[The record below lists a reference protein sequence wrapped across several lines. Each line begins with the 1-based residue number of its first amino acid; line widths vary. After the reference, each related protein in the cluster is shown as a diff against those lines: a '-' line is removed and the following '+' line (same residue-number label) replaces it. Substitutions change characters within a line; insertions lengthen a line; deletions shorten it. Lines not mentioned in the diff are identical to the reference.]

1 MARLAIKTMDA
12 LSAWQGRE
20 FPVSDWATV
29 TQQQVDL
36 FAQATGD
43 HQWIHVDALRAATE
57 TPWGVTIAHG
67 FLVLSLL
74 SRLWADT
81 LQVGDARL
89 GINYG
94 VNRVRFT
101 APLKTGSRIRA
112 RFALLRIEPIEGGVQ
127 MTLKATLEVE
137 GACRPCCVA
146 EWISRKLR

>member
-1 MARLAIKTMDA
+1 MSLVAIETMADLQ
-12 LSAWQGRE
+12 AWQGRE
-20 FPVSDWATV
+20 FPPSNWMTV
-29 TQQQVDL
+29 TQQQIDL

-43 HQWIHVDALRAATE
+43 NQWIHLDTARAARD
-57 TPWGVTIAHG
+57 TPWGATIAHG

-74 SRLWADT
+74 SRLLADT
-81 LQVGDARL
+81 LAIGDARL

-112 RFALLRIEPIEGGVQ
+112 RFAVQQVEPIEGGVQ
-127 MTLKATLEVE
+127 ITLKATLDVE
-137 GACRPCCVA
+137 GSQKPCCVA